1 MIKGIS
7 MTIIDMIRHAESDT
21 TVHDDF
27 SRPFT
32 QKGYRQSQQ
41 IAYNLRQ
48 IPYSTIFS
56 SPFKR
61 AVDTVVPIARDHG
74 LPIQTDDRLV
84 ERKMPSWVSDFSEY
98 VAHQWRDLTFF
109 KSPGESIFQVQKR
122 YLSFLYSLPATSF
135 GAIGSHGTA
144 ISSVIESAMP
154 GKGGDFFKT
163 LSYAAV
169 TRLEVSDHQIVR
181 IASWSENFKAFIS
194 LE

>member
-1 MIKGIS
+1 
-7 MTIIDMIRHAESDT
+7 MTTIDLIRHAESDT

-27 SRPFT
+27 SRPLT

-41 IAYNLRQ
+41 LAHNLRL
-48 IPYSTIFS
+48 IPYSAIFS

-61 AVDTVVPIARDHG
+61 AVDTVVPIAHDHG
-74 LPIQTDDRLV
+74 LPVQTNDRLI
-84 ERKMPSWVSDFSEY
+84 ERKMPSWVSDFPGY

-109 KSPGESIFQVQKR
+109 ESPGESIFQVQRR
-122 YLSFLYSLPATSF
+122 YLSFLFSLPPTSF
-135 GAIGSHGTA
+135 VAIGSHGTA

-154 GKGGDFFKT
+154 GKCGDFFKN
-163 LSYAAV
+163 LPYAAV

-181 IASWSENFKAFIS
+181 LASLSENFRTFIS